1 MEKINSGD
9 EEKSLFPEHDFI
21 VSCLRI
27 GLSLNDLKIL
37 TYIDVMKILLSYIKP
52 SKKNSTKTAS
62 QRDIDRLLG

>member
-1 MEKINSGD
+1 MEKINSGNED
-9 EEKSLFPEHDFI
+9 KSLFPEHDFI

-37 TYIDVMKILLSYIKP
+37 TYIDIMKILLSYIKP

-62 QRDIDRLLG
+62 QIDIDRLLG